1 MNDVRLTRVGGPTV
15 LIEVGGRR
23 ILTDPTF
30 DAPSESAKEPH
41 HAVRHDH

>member
-1 MNDVRLTRVGGPTV
+1 MNGVRRTRVGGPTA

-23 ILTDPTF
+23 IRTDPTF
-30 DAPSESAKEPH
+30 DAPLESAKEPH